1 MLIKDKLIKE
11 YPLTKKIECSFECF
25 EIIKRRFVIFYDKK
39 INRENMESLL
49 DVFNN
54 TQNSCFSKKKTL
66 IIATHNANIAV
77 RTFPLKS
84 ILKEYHNNEYKT
96 YIGNPFINKLI
107 NIKDENDTKD
117 WKEESIKILEGG
129 REAFEE
135 RGEIYGNNNS

>member
-66 IIATHNANIAV
+66 IIVGYTDERFEKKDLLFFNGV
-77 RTFPLKS
+77 DTFIVYYLINDNNKEIFFNDQRVFWFS
-84 ILKEYHNNEYKT
+84 LDWKKITQNFNKILK
-96 YIGNPFINKLI
+96 
-107 NIKDENDTKD
+107 
-117 WKEESIKILEGG
+117 
-129 REAFEE
+129 
-135 RGEIYGNNNS
+135 NSLNR